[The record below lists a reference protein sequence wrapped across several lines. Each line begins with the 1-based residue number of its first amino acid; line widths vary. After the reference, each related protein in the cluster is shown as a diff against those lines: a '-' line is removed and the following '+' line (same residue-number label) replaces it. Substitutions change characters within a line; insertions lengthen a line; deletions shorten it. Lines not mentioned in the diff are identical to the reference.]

1 MDIAID
7 DPLLEGLNPAQREAV
22 LHVDGPL
29 LVLAGAGSG
38 KTRVLTTRLARLI
51 DQHGVDPSRILAVT
65 FTNKAAGEMK
75 ARIGRLLGRQPGGMW
90 IGTFHSIGARML
102 RAAPHLVGRTPSFT
116 IYDQDDTQS
125 VVKRIMERNR
135 LNTKQFTPRGV
146 QAAISDAKNG
156 LVSPDEYENLAMDPF
171 SRAVAVVYREMGEA
185 LRVANAADFD
195 DLLVLPVR
203 MLAEHQAERE
213 KYQRRFRYILVD
225 EYQDTN
231 RAQYQLVKLLAGG
244 HGNLCVVGDDDQSIY
259 GWRGADIRNILD
271 FNKDFPEAHTVRL
284 EENYRS
290 TPEVLDLANVVISVN
305 KGRMGKT
312 LRPTRGSGERVTAV
326 RSLDERDEA
335 DFVVEEL
342 TTRRAQS
349 SGMTLRDFAVVYRTN
364 SQSRALEE
372 ALRKRAIAYRLVG
385 TVRFYDRREIR
396 DLMSYL
402 KLIANPADDEAF
414 RRAVVVPK
422 RGLGDTTIESLSVAA
437 RGAGIPMLAAAT
449 RPELL
454 GAIRPAAR
462 GALEEFAAQIAKFGE
477 SAREA
482 AVDELL
488 REVVDGIR
496 YDEYLRAEGPEAA
509 DRLDNVRELITSA
522 AEQVADE
529 EGEVGLTPLDHFL
542 QRAMLVAELDKLGP
556 DADAVTLMTLHN
568 AKGLEF
574 PVVFITGLE
583 DGLFPLAKAYD
594 DPKLLEEE
602 RRLFYVGITRAERK
616 LFLTHAE
623 ERRRNGEFMPSKPSS
638 FLAAIPEDMLE
649 QRKTIKVRS
658 SGRSFMQSL
667 GGGSQ
672 WGNSRRRP
680 GMMDTDLRSAV
691 IDDEAGFPP
700 SAAMRRPGRPV
711 TRAPSFDDA
720 EASQDAAVIAVGARV
735 KHRKFGSGVI
745 AELAGA
751 GRDLKAKIDFDDE
764 TIGRKTL
771 VVAQANLE
779 RDID

>member
-1 MDIAID
+1 MDIATD

-38 KTRVLTTRLARLI
+38 KTRVLTTRIARLI
-51 DQHGVDPSRILAVT
+51 DQHGVDPSRILSVT

-75 ARIGRLLGRQPGGMW
+75 DRISRLLGRAPAGMW
-90 IGTFHSIGARML
+90 VGTFHAIGARLL
-102 RAAPHLVGRTPSFT
+102 RAAPHLVGRTAAFT

-125 VVKRIMERNR
+125 VVKRLMERNN
-135 LNTKQFTPRGV
+135 LNVKQFTPRGV
-146 QAAISDAKNG
+146 HAAISDAKNA
-156 LVSPDEYENLAMDPF
+156 LVAPDEYANLAMDPF
-171 SRAVAVVYREMGEA
+171 SRAVAVVYRELGEA
-185 LRVANAADFD
+185 LRVANAVDFD

-203 MLAEHQAERE
+203 LLAENPGELER
-213 KYQRRFRYILVD
+213 YRRKFRYLLVD

-231 RAQYQLVKLLAGG
+231 RAQYQFVKLLAGG

-271 FNKDFPEAHTVRL
+271 FNKDFPEAHVVRL

-290 TPEVLDLANVVISVN
+290 TPEVLDLANVVISAN

-312 LRPTRGSGERVTAV
+312 LRATHRSGERVTAT
-326 RSLDERDEA
+326 RCLDERDEA
-335 DFVVEEL
+335 DFIVEEL
-342 TTRRAQS
+342 VARRAQS
-349 SGMTLRDFAVVYRTN
+349 SSLTLRDVAILYRTN
-364 SQSRALEE
+364 AQSRALEE
-372 ALRKRAIAYRLVG
+372 ALRKRAIPYRIVG
-385 TVRFYDRREIR
+385 AVRFYDRREIR

-402 KLIANPADDEAF
+402 KLVANPADDEAF
-414 RRAVVVPK
+414 RRAIAVPK
-422 RGLGDTTIESLSVAA
+422 RGLGEATIEQLSSAA
-437 RGAGIPMLAAAT
+437 RGAGIPMLAAAV
-449 RPELL
+449 RPDLVAAL
-454 GAIRPAAR
+454 RPAAR
-462 GALEEFAAQIAKFGE
+462 AALGEFAALIARFRE

-488 REVVDGIR
+488 REIVDAIR
-496 YDEYLRAEGPEAA
+496 YAEYLRAEGPESA
-509 DRLDNVRELITSA
+509 DRLDNVRELITGA
-522 AEQVADE
+522 AETVADE

-542 QRAMLVAELDKLGP
+542 QRAMLVSELDKLGP

-574 PVVFITGLE
+574 PMVFISGLE

-594 DPKLLEEE
+594 DPALLEEE

-616 LFLTHAE
+616 LYLTHAE
-623 ERRRNGEFMPSKPSS
+623 ERRRNGEFMPSKASS
-638 FLAAIPEDMLE
+638 FLVAIPEDMLE
-649 QRKTIKVRS
+649 QRMTIKVRS
-658 SGRSFMQSL
+658 SGRSFMHSL
-667 GGGSQ
+667 GSGSQ
-672 WGNSRRRP
+672 WGNSRRR
-680 GMMDTDLRSAV
+680 DTASTLRTAYL
-691 IDDEAGFPP
+691 DDDAFPP
-700 SAAMRRPGRPV
+700 SAAARRPGTPVSRP
-711 TRAPSFDDA
+711 TGFDDA

-735 KHRKFGSGVI
+735 RHRKFGSGVI

-764 TIGRKTL
+764 AIGRKTL